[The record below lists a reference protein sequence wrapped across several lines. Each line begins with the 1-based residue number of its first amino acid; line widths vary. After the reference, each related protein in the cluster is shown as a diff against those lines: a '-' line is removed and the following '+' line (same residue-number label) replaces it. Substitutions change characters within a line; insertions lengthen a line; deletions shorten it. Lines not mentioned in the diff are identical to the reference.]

1 MFDDPPAV
9 PSSLNPISGW
19 SQNLGTGAAGTALLH
34 IARAHAGLGN
44 WATAHWW
51 ATAMTRQP
59 ITVAPD
65 ASGLFDG
72 PMAVAYALRT
82 ARQDAYAGAL
92 DTLDRHVNALTQCR
106 LARAHERIDRAELP
120 AMREYDLISGLTGT
134 GAYLL
139 HRGGDDGLLK
149 AVLGYLVRLTTS
161 IPSAAGSLPGW
172 WTSHGPSDRPEP
184 DWIGGHANLGMAHGI
199 AGPLALLSIA
209 ARRDIIVSGQLDA
222 IHQIGAWLDSWRIGT
237 DTHTWWPGM
246 ISLPEYR
253 DQAVHHASVQRP
265 SWCYGTPGLAR
276 AQQLAAIATGNKS
289 RQQSAENAL
298 VECLD
303 DPRQLALLTDATVCH
318 GLAGVVL
325 TTWRIAADAP
335 DRVDLAAQLTRLRD
349 GLTDQLHRGEPPTRD
364 GLLEGRPG
372 GDLVEHIVRRPPDIP
387 WDACLLLIA

>member
-1 MFDDPPAV
+1 MIDDPRAARTV
-9 PSSLNPISGW
+9 PNPTPGW

-34 IARAHAGLGN
+34 IARAHAGLGT

-59 ITVAPD
+59 ITVDPD

-92 DTLDRHVNALTQCR
+92 DTLDRHVNALTRDR
-106 LARAHERIDRAELP
+106 LTRAHQRIDRGEPP

-139 HRGGDDGLLK
+139 HRGGDDELLK
-149 AVLGYLVRLTTS
+149 AVLGYLVRLTTP
-161 IPSAAGSLPGW
+161 IPSPAGSLPGW
-172 WTSHGPSDRPEP
+172 WTLHGPSDQPEP

-209 ARRDIIVSGQLDA
+209 ARRDITVPGQLDA
-222 IHQIGAWLDSWRIGT
+222 IHQISRWLDGWRIGT

-246 ISLPEYR
+246 ISLSEYR
-253 DQAVHHASVQRP
+253 DKPFTTPALQRP

-276 AQQLAAIATGNKS
+276 AQQLAAIATSDTS
-289 RQQSAENAL
+289 RQQSAENRVAG
-298 VECLD
+298 CLD
-303 DPRQLALLTDATVCH
+303 DPRQLALLTDCH
-318 GLAGVVL
+318 RLPRLGRGCPDDLARRRRRSRQGE
-325 TTWRIAADAP
+325 
-335 DRVDLAAQLTRLRD
+335 LAAQLPRLRD
-349 GLTDQLHRGEPPTRD
+349 GLSDQLDRSEQPRT
-364 GLLEGRPG
+364 
-372 GDLVEHIVRRPPDIP
+372 
-387 WDACLLLIA
+387 